1 MSTHYLAL
9 DIGSTTVVAIV
20 IDLDTNAVVGAASTA
35 NLSEVTSRQIS
46 GSAARSGT
54 STR

>member
-20 IDLDTNAVVGAASTA
+20 IDLDTNC
-35 NLSEVTSRQIS
+35 RRR
-46 GSAARSGT
+46 RSQRGQFV
-54 STR
+54 RGDLRGR